1 MFLTERFVAD
11 VRSGPQVGDR
21 FDRHRYQRAP
31 VA

>member
-1 MFLTERFVAD
+1 MFLTERFDAV
-11 VRSGPQVGDR
+11 VRSDPQVGGR